1 MWKIINTALD
11 GFVLGLLVE
20 YTYRVEV
27 NPFAIGIGV
36 LVLVSIILEL
46 WLYRHSERKANLL
59 VEVNERLVETIRNDE
74 KLNRTIPKGWMV
86 YEAGQDPLHMLW
98 FIRVISFD
106 DLVDDNITDKRQ
118 VLIEEGNS
126 YEEVLKMA
134 IIRIKRDN
142 V

>member
-1 MWKIINTALD
+1 MRKLINTALD

-36 LVLVSIILEL
+36 LMLGSIILEL
-46 WLYRHSERKANLL
+46 WLHRLKVRKANLL
-59 VEVNERLVETIRNDE
+59 AEVNERLVETIRNDE
-74 KLNRTIPKGWMV
+74 KLKTTIPKGWMV
-86 YEAGQDPLHMLW
+86 YNSGQNPLHMLW
-98 FIRVISFD
+98 HIQLISFD
-106 DLVDDNITDKRQ
+106 DLADDGIEEPGQ
-118 VLIEEGNS
+118 VFIEEGDT

-134 IIRIKRDN
+134 IVRVNRDN